1 MEEGE
6 GGEQREEKANLQA
19 SGFGYWSAG
28 AIFEMKNRHS
38 LVN

>member
-6 GGEQREEKANLQA
+6 GGEQREEKVNFQVF
-19 SGFGYWSAG
+19 GFGYWLVG
-28 AIFEMKNRHS
+28 VIFEMKNRYL